1 VRYYDAE
8 NAGLVEDIPAY
19 RLLAERFGDPVL
31 EIGVGTGR
39 VAVALAEYGL
49 RVTGVEPSE
58 AMLERAREHAQASRA
73 AANLTLHQASMLD
86 FTLEGRFRLAIVP
99 YGAFQHILTQEEQL
113 AALRRIAAHLEPGA
127 GLVIDQGNLLGAMLA
142 DDLPVMTLERTF
154 PDPETGDTVMQQSLK
169 TFDRPTQ
176 IETITWVYDRMDAEG
191 RIYRQISRM
200 ELRHTLAP
208 EMRLLLALSGFHDVE
223 FYGGYDFT
231 PYEEDSPR
239 LFVVAARGEADL

>member
-1 VRYYDAE
+1 MVATSSHRAVG
-8 NAGLVEDIPAY
+8 AG
-19 RLLAERFGDPVL
+19 
-31 EIGVGTGR
+31 IGVSQGSVRNALVLADDGTR
-39 VAVALAEYGL
+39 TEEACPA
-49 RVTGVEPSE
+49 TTSDTPPEPE
-58 AMLERAREHAQASRA
+58 
-73 AANLTLHQASMLD
+73 
-86 FTLEGRFRLAIVP
+86 P
-99 YGAFQHILTQEEQL
+99 
-113 AALRRIAAHLEPGA
+113 EPGA
-127 GLVIDQGNLLGAMLA
+127 GLVIDQGNPLGAMLA

-154 PDPETGDTVMQQSLK
+154 PDPATGDTVMQQSLK

-239 LFVVAARGEADL
+239 LFVVAARGEAGL